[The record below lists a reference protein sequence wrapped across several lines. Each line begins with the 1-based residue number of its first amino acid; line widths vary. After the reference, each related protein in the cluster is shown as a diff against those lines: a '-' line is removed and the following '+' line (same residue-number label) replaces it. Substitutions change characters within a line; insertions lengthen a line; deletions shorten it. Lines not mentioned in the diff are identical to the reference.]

1 MNLLVFDFISDRLRS
16 IRQDLIVQGDP
27 DITISRKVLEYST
40 RFHILASYKLGS
52 HPVERGFDKEQNF
65 KQLLECLKSLLT
77 FYESNENASEFIGIY
92 LMLNLGSTGKIEMKI
107 TNFFKCKLIN
117 VQF

>member
-27 DITISRKVLEYST
+27 DINISRKVLEYST

-52 HPVERGFDKEQNF
+52 YPVERGFDKEQNF

-92 LMLNLGSTGKIEMKI
+92 LMLNLGSMGKFEMLIKK
-107 TNFFKCKLIN
+107 FF
-117 VQF
+117 